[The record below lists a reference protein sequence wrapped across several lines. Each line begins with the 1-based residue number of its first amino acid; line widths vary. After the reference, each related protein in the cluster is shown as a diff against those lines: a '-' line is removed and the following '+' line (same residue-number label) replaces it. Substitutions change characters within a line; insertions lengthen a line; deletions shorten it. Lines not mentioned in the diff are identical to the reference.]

1 VLSPHIG
8 LARTALDFGLIP
20 TIRELVI
27 THGLSQSSSS

>member
-1 VLSPHIG
+1 
-8 LARTALDFGLIP
+8 LAGTTRDFGVIP